1 MNSEVSNEKEKDQD
15 VSILAQ
21 LSEAVMAGDAAQIE
35 SLFED
40 LHPAEIA
47 HYLEAL
53 PGSQREHIWP
63 LIPAEYEGEVLLH
76 LNDEARS
83 SIIEKMDAES
93 LVAATETL
101 DTDDLADILPDM
113 PPDATQELLLT
124 MEYQDR
130 ERLRSVLAYPEDSAG
145 GLMDLN
151 TITVR
156 ADNTLDVVFRY
167 LRFKGEIPETTDS
180 LFVIDRK
187 GEFQGIVSFRD
198 LLTNDTNITVDEI
211 MDSEI
216 EGIPATTPAQD
227 VANLFE
233 HRDLVT
239 APVVD
244 EDNKLLGRITI
255 DDVVDVIRDKADHSF
270 MGMAGLNEEEDLFAP
285 VIKSTRRRLIWL
297 GVNLI
302 TAIIASIVIRQFD
315 ATIDKLVALAVLMPI
330 VASMGGIA
338 GSQTLTLVIRAMAV
352 GQINRANAKRLLMK
366 EMGVGIW
373 NGLIWAVIVAAIV
386 EVWYQNLSLSI
397 VIGSAIIVNL
407 IVAAIAGATIPLI
420 LRRMNIDPALSGSVV
435 LTTITDVI
443 GFFVFLGLAALFLV

>member
-1 MNSEVSNEKEKDQD
+1 MNNEVNNEKEQD
-15 VSILAQ
+15 ANILAQ
-21 LSEAVMAGDAAQIE
+21 LSDAVAENNTALVE
-35 SLFED
+35 SLFGD

-47 HYLEAL
+47 HYLETL
-53 PGSQREHIWP
+53 PGHQREQIWP
-63 LIPAEYEGEVLLH
+63 YIPAEYEGEVLLH
-76 LNDEARS
+76 LNDEARGAL
-83 SIIEKMDAES
+83 IQTMDAEA
-93 LVAATETL
+93 LVAATESL

-130 ERLRSVLAYPEDSAG
+130 ERLRSVLAYPDDSAG

-167 LRFKGEIPETTDS
+167 LRFKREIPETTDS
-180 LFVIDRK
+180 LFVINRD
-187 GEFQGIVSFRD
+187 GQFQGLLPFRD
-198 LLTNDTNITVDEI
+198 LLTNETNITVDEI
-211 MDSEI
+211 MNSDI
-216 EGIPATTPAQD
+216 EGIPANMPTQD
-227 VANLFE
+227 VANMFE
-233 HRDLVT
+233 RRDLVT

-244 EDNKLLGRITI
+244 KDNKLLGRITI

-302 TAIIASIVIRQFD
+302 TAILASWVIRQFD
-315 ATIDKLVALAVLMPI
+315 GTIDKLVALAVLMPI

-338 GSQTLTLVIRAMAV
+338 GSQTLTLVIRAMAL
-352 GQINRANAKRLLMK
+352 GQISSTNARRLLFK

-373 NGLIWAVIVAAIV
+373 NGLIWAVVVAAIA

-407 IVAAIAGATIPLI
+407 IVAAFAGATIPL
-420 LRRMNIDPALSGSVV
+420 LLKRMNIDPALSGSVV

-443 GFFVFLGLAALFLV
+443 GFFVFLGLAAVFLV